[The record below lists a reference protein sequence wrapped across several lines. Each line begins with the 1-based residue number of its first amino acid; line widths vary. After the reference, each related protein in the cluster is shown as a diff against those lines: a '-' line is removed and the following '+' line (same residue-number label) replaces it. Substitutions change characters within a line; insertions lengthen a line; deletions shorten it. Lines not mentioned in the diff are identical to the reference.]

1 MPRCWSPNPVAIAWY
16 PIDFPVKHPQD
27 RKALHQGR
35 I

>member
-1 MPRCWSPNPVAIAWY
+1 MPRCWSPNRVAIDWY